1 MNSIIIING
10 PNLNLLGRREPEI
23 YGKVS
28 FEEYLNELELRFPNL
43 PLIYHQSNH
52 EGAIIDWLHE
62 YGFSPHGIILN
73 AGALTHTSIAIADAI
88 KAITT
93 PVAEVHLSDLS
104 KRESFRQKNYL
115 TDCCVF
121 SVQGMGLEGYA
132 IAVDYFLAF
141 TQGKSRVDYTAD

>member
-1 MNSIIIING
+1 MNSIIILNG
-10 PNLNLLGRREPEI
+10 PNLNLLGKREPEI
-23 YGKVS
+23 YGTVS
-28 FEEYLNELELRFPNL
+28 FEDYFKELEGRFPDL
-43 PLIYHQSNH
+43 PLVYHQSNH

-93 PVAEVHLSDLS
+93 PVAEVHLSDLR
-104 KRESFRQKNYL
+104 KRESFRRKNYL
-115 TDCCVF
+115 TDHCVF

-141 TQGKSRVDYTAD
+141 SRGKSRGEYTAD